1 MVIYGAVQETNNI
14 VSVAFLN
21 RSTKNMSM
29 SALRTLI
36 SLWPDSEISQIGAT
50 QDDIAPNGA
59 VSLWKAML

>member
-1 MVIYGAVQETNNI
+1 MIYGAVQEINNI

-21 RSTKNMSM
+21 PSTKNMSM

-36 SLWPDSEISQIGAT
+36 SLWPDNEISQIAAT
-50 QDDIAPNGA
+50 QDDIAPNGT